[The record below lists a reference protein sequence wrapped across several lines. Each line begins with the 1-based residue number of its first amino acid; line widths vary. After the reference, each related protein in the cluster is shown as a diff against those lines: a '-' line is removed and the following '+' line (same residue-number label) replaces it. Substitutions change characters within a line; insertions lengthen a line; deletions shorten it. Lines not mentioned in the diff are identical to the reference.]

1 MAAEPSPYASWAE
14 RLLADY
20 PPREALALTVAGHTI
35 RVRTNAPSL
44 LDHLRDYFRDFPAA
58 ASSPDVD
65 VAALECPPPTYA
77 FNFTPYP
84 PGPGKTRIKDEY
96 ADFPDGR
103 IVRKRL
109 TQMSFFFGGRHNLAV
124 GPCLAN
130 SNQVVNFVNNR
141 FIQWHLDHGW
151 LLCHA
156 AGVASRGRGLL
167 LAGLPGRGKSTLALH
182 LLSRGM
188 DFVSNDRLLIKRVG
202 DGVAMRGVAK
212 LPRVNPGTILNNPQL
227 LAMLGEEQRRRYLAL
242 EADALWNLEE
252 KYDADVSRCFGPG
265 RFPAQ
270 ADLFAVAILAWAR
283 GAGSMRL
290 GRVDLATRDDLLA
303 ALIKQ
308 PGAHYYVPPG
318 RGAPDLSAQ
327 AYLTCLNG
335 CPVYAVEGGLDFAS
349 AAAECER
356 FVGGRAQSRF
366 G

>member
-1 MAAEPSPYASWAE
+1 MAAEPTPYASWAE
-14 RLLADY
+14 RLLAAH

-35 RVRTNAPSL
+35 EVRTNAPPL
-44 LDHLRDYFRDFPAA
+44 LDLLRDYFRDFPAA
-58 ASSPDVD
+58 TTSPDVE
-65 VAALECPPPTYA
+65 VVALECPPPAYE
-77 FNFTPYP
+77 FDFTPYP

-103 IVRKRL
+103 VVRKRL

-141 FIQWHLDHGW
+141 FIQWHLDRDW

-156 AGVASRGRGLL
+156 AGVASSGRGLL

-182 LLSRGM
+182 LLSRGL
-188 DFVSNDRLLIKRVG
+188 DFVSNDRLLIKRAG

-270 ADLFAVAILAWAR
+270 ADLSAVVILAWER
-283 GAGSMRL
+283 GAGGTRF
-290 GRVDLATRDDLLA
+290 GRVDLATREDLLA
-303 ALIKQ
+303 ALIKP

-318 RGAPDLSAQ
+318 RSAPDLSVQ
-327 AYLTCLNG
+327 AYLTCLAG
-335 CPVYAVEGGLDFAS
+335 CPVYAVEGGLDFALAS
-349 AAAECER
+349 AECER
-356 FVGGRAQSRF
+356 LVNGRAR
-366 G
+366 